1 MSHDLAKE
9 DPEDADEQEE
19 KAPKKVVPRP
29 AKRPRT
35 KATGS
40 GAGASGEASTK
51 KAKTTKPPP
60 LDSRKAEHGRL
71 KLLANAGKGSRPLIP
86 GATQTQYPKASPA
99 PPNHANTPNTRTPFR
114 HHRRTK
120 LRSPYSSCPNS
131 TGDNPSGEMGSGAKS
146 PQLHDG
152 QRLGKADVE
161 SSKIQLH
168 KKEMNDFFDH
178 LLVKR
183 KEQQAL
189 SYELHKNIFLQRP
202 VTIGLADD
210 VQADKDKIAE
220 LEKQLAEAQNV
231 NNLRNYM
238 TTAEKGWDLLNADIM
253 EPLGFN
259 EECRNQFPRDDR
271 RIRLQGADM
280 ASPINFNQFLEKEKL
295 KSNGS
300 NFTDWFRH
308 VRIFLN
314 GGNLQY
320 VLDAPL
326 GDPPAETETDEVK
339 NVYATRKTRYSQVQ
353 CAILCS
359 LESDLQKRFEHHD
372 PHELMKELKTIF
384 ETHAAVECYEAS
396 KHFFSCMM
404 EEGSSISEHMLVMT
418 GHAKKLSDL
427 GIVIPNRLGINRVLQ
442 SLPPSYKN
450 FVMNYNMQN
459 MNKEFPELFG
469 MLKAAEIEIK
479 KEHQVLMVNKTTSF
493 KKQGKSKGKFKKGGK
508 KAATPPMKPKN
519 GPKPDAECYYCKE
532 KGHWKRNCSKYL
544 ADLKSGLVKKKKEG
558 ISDIHVIDVYLT
570 SSRSSTW
577 VFDTGS
583 VAHICNSK
591 QELKNKRQ
599 LLKDEVTMRVGNG
612 SKVNVI
618 AVGTLPLHLPSGLVL
633 SLNNCYYVPA
643 LSMNIISGSCL
654 MQDGYSFKS
663 ENNGCSIFMN
673 NIFYGRAPQ
682 KNGLFLLDLDSSNTH
697 IHNIDAK
704 RIKLNDNSTYMW
716 HCRLGHI
723 GVKRM
728 KKLHTD
734 GLLESLDFESL
745 DRCEACLMGKMT
757 KTPFSGI
764 MERATDLLEII
775 HTDVCGPMSVASRGG
790 YRYVLTFTDD
800 LSRYGYIYLM
810 KHKSETFEKFKE
822 FQSEVE
828 NQRNKKI
835 KFLRSDRG
843 GEYLSYEFGMHL
855 KKCGILSQ
863 LTPPGT
869 PQRNGVSEH
878 RNRTL
883 LDMVR
888 SMMSLT
894 DLPLSFWS
902 YALETAAFTL
912 NRAPSKSVET
922 TPYELWF
929 NKKPKLSFLKVW
941 GCEAYVKKLQPDK
954 LEPKAEKCVFIGY
967 PKETIGY
974 TFYHR
979 SEGKIFVAKN
989 GTFLEK
995 EFLTK
1000 EVTGRKVELDEIEE
1014 SLLVDQSSA
1023 VPENVPVPPTPATEE
1038 ANDNDHETSNETATE
1053 PRRSTRDRATP
1064 DWYDPCLNVMIVDN
1078 NDEDP
1083 ATYEEAMM
1091 SPDSNKWQEAMK
1103 SEMGSMYDNKV
1114 WTLVD
1119 LPDSRKAVENKWIFK
1134 RKTDADG
1141 NITVYKARLVA
1152 KGFRQ
1157 IQGVDY
1163 DETFS
1168 PVAKLKSVRIL
1179 LAIAAFF
1186 DYEIWQMDVKTA
1198 FLNGDIEE
1206 ELYMVQPKGFVDPKN
1221 ANKVCKLQRSIYGLK
1236 QASRSWNRRFDKVI
1250 KDFGFIQCHGEACIY
1265 KKVSGSSVAFLI
1277 LYVDDI
1283 LLIGNDIELLSSV
1296 KGYLN
1301 NSFSMK
1307 DLGEASYIL
1316 GIKIYRDRSRRL
1328 IGLSQSTY
1336 LDKIL
1341 KKFRMDESKKG
1352 FLPMLPGKVLSKTQ
1366 GPATAEERE
1375 RMSQIP
1381 YASAVGSIMYAM
1393 LCTRPDIAHAV
1404 SLTSRYQ
1411 SDPGMEHWTAV
1422 KNILKYLKRTKDM
1435 FLCYG
1440 GDQELVVTSYTDA
1453 SWNTDPDDSKSQSG
1467 YVFILNGAAVSWA
1480 SSKQCTVAKSST
1492 ESEYI
1497 AASEASS
1504 EAVWMKRFIVEL
1516 GVVPSALDPLVIY
1529 CDNMGAIANAQ
1540 EPRSHKR
1547 LKHIKLRYH
1556 SIREYIEDGE
1566 VKICKV
1572 HTDLNVADPLTKALP
1587 RAKHDQHQNAMG
1599 VREDLTKGYS
1609 RLCGAENTRE
1619 KRALRRAGIRRG
1631 NSLPER
1637 EIDAIAIVIERD
1649 IISTII
1655 IIISIIYTAITTA
1668 APRHRCISMN
1678 EVRKKLFTISLSG
1691 KAAHWYKLLK
1701 NGDSIDWEDIVPLF
1715 YSKFYPPSEIHK
1727 DRNRI
1732 YNFWPH
1738 DGESIAQ
1745 AWGRLKSLML
1755 KCPIHELPGNVI
1767 IDNFYA
1773 RLSFQDKTLLD
1784 TSCSG
1789 SFTRNKEEFKRD
1801 LLDRIQENTEGWE
1814 NDKDRES
1821 GIIYDYKCIEAFMDT
1836 DKFRNMSATYGL
1848 DSQVV
1853 ANLYKAFASHYELPK
1868 KNFDKYH
1875 EPYKD
1880 KIDSSVN
1887 KCVVIETVDNVI
1899 PEAYIEKTPFPAK
1912 MKEYSVISSAV
1923 NKSEKKPKEPEEQ
1936 IKIEPAVAIVKDLV
1950 TENVEDGHIIFCEDA
1965 SNIVSHPNKSKQ
1977 VSVPMLSVRIGDHCY
1992 YGLCDIG
1999 ASVSAIPYELY
2010 TEIMHEIG
2018 SCELEDI
2025 DVVIHLANRETIS
2038 PIGIVRDVEVLCG
2051 KIKYPADF
2059 LVLGSAASD
2068 HCPIIFGRP
2077 FLNTCGAIID
2087 CKKEKILTRFAGEPY
2102 EFNFSKFTK
2111 TPYKADLP
2119 SNDFKMEQCAS
2130 IVLVP
2135 NNPLQQH
2142 LENSESEAFRKE
2154 RDELEEI
2161 FLRQPILKHD
2171 LPVEDLGTTPPP
2183 KEDPVFDLK
2192 PLPDNLKYAHIDDKK
2207 IYPVIISSKL
2217 SEIEE
2222 ERLLEILKKHRGAIG
2237 YTLDD
2242 LKGISPSICQH
2253 AINMEEDAKPVVEHQ
2268 RRLIPKMKEVVR
2280 NEVLKLL
2287 EAGIIYPIAD
2297 SRWVSPVHCVPKKGG
2312 MTVVPNDNDELIP
2325 QRIVVGYRMCIDF
2338 RKVNKVTKK
2347 DHYPL
2352 PFIDQMLERLSKNTH
2367 FCFLDGYSGFS
2378 QIAVKAKDQ
2387 EKTMFT
2393 CPYGTYAYRR
2403 MPFGLC
2409 NAPATFQRCMSAI
2422 FHGFCESIVEVFMDD
2437 FSVYGNSFDNC
2448 LRNLDKVLQRCEET
2462 NLVLNWEKCHFM
2474 VNEGIVLGHKISERG
2489 IEVDRAKVE
2498 AIEKMPYPR
2507 DVKGIRSVLGH
2518 AGFYRRF
2525 IKDFSKISK
2534 PLTNLLQKDV
2544 PFVFDDDCKEAFET
2558 LKKALTTAPVVEPP
2572 DWNLPFEIMCDAS
2585 DFAVGAVLG
2594 QRVDKKLNVIHYAS
2608 KTLDAAQR
2616 NYATTEKELLAV
2628 VFACDKFRPYI
2639 VDSKVTIHTDH
2650 AAIRYLMTKKDAKPR
2665 LIRWVLLQEFDLHII
2680 DRKGADN
2687 PVADNL
2693 SRLENIAYDPVPV
2706 NDSFPNEQL
2715 AVIKVSSRESPCTMA
2730 SNNKDKEPLKENIQ
2744 DPELKKEDAREDEEE
2759 VEEAPQE
2766 HQQATVAREMK
2777 SEAEGWGNNSKS
2789 WNSPPDMIMS
2799 RVEHNSEMIRN
2810 LTYEI
2815 EDLKELVK
2823 KLVEKNPSPSSPKE

>member
-1 MSHDLAKE
+1 MDKENANPIVEVGSKRDASIFGAVPSTDDAAAAAADHGAPSINFNQFLEKEKLKGNGSNFTDWSRHVRIFLTGVSMQSVLEAPLGPPPPPAVSEDIKNVYETRVTRYSEIQCAILCSLEAELQKRFEHHDPCEMMRELKLIFETHAAVESYEASKQFFNCMMEEGSSVSEHMFAMSGHAKKLSDLGIVIPNKLGIHRVLQSLPPSYKNFVMNYNMQNMNKELPELFSMLKSAEVEIKKENQVLMVNKTTSFKKQGKPNKGNFKKGGKKVAAPPEKPKAGPKPETVCYYCQGKGHWKRNCTKYLADLKSGHAKKKGIFDIHVIDVYLTGSRSSELRNKRSLARDEVTMRVGNGSKVDVIAVGTLPLHLPSGLVLNLNNCYLVPALSMNIISGSCLMQDGYSFKSENNGCSIYMSNVFYGHAPEMNGLFLLNLDSSDTHVHNIDAKRIKLNDNSTYMWHCRLGHIGVKRMKKLHSDGLLESLDFESLDRCEACLMGKMTKTPFSGTMERATDLLEIIHTDVCGPMSVASRGGYRYVLTFTDDLSRYGYIYFMKHKSETFEKFKEFQSEVENQQTAAFTLNRAPSKSVETTPYELWFGKKPKLSFLKVWGCDAYVKKLQPDKLEPKAEKCVFIGYPKETIGYTFYHRSEGKIFVAKNGSFLEKEFLTKEVTGRKVELDEVDEPSLIDQSSAVPEEVPVQPTPIGEEANDDDHETSNEEATEPRRSTRERTTPDWYDPCLNVMIVDDNDE
-9 DPEDADEQEE
+9 DPATYEEAMMSPDSNKWQEAMKSE
-19 KAPKKVVPRP
+19 MGSMYDNKVWTLVDLP
-29 AKRPRT
+29 
-35 KATGS
+35 
-40 GAGASGEASTK
+40 
-51 KAKTTKPPP
+51 
-60 LDSRKAEHGRL
+60 DSRKAVENKWIFKRKTDADGNITVYKARL
-71 KLLANAGKGSRPLIP
+71 VAKGFRQIQGVDYDETFSPVAKLKSVRILLAIAAFFDYEIWQMDVKTAFLNGDIEEELYMVQPKGFVDPKNADKVCKLQRSIYGLKQASRSWNLRFDRVIKDFGFIRTHGEACIYKKVSGSSVAFLILYVDDILLIGNDIELLGSIKGYLNKSFSMKDLGEAAYILGIKIYRDRSRRLIGLSQSTYLDKILKKFRMDESKKGFLPMLPGKVLSKTQGPATADERERMSKIPYASAVGSIMYAMLCTRPDIAHAVSLTSRYQSDP
-86 GATQTQYPKASPA
+86 GMEHWTAVKNILKYLKRTKDIFLCYGGDQELVVTSYTDASWNTDPDDSKSQSGYVFILNGAAVSWSSSKQCTVAKSSTESEYIAASEASSEAVWMKRFIVELGVVPSALDPLVIYCDNTGAIANAKEPRSHKKLKHIKLRFHSIREYIEDGEVEICKVHTDLNVADPLTKALPRAKHDQHQNAMGVSCYMEDDHEDGAIDLGASPTMMEIM
-99 PPNHANTPNTRTPFR
+99 PVDD
-114 HHRRTK
+114 
-120 LRSPYSSCPNS
+120 
-131 TGDNPSGEMGSGAKS
+131 GD
-146 PQLHDG
+146 H
-152 QRLGKADVE
+152 
-161 SSKIQLH
+161 
-168 KKEMNDFFDH
+168 
-178 LLVKR
+178 
-183 KEQQAL
+183 
-189 SYELHKNIFLQRP
+189 
-202 VTIGLADD
+202 
-210 VQADKDKIAE
+210 
-220 LEKQLAEAQNV
+220 
-231 NNLRNYM
+231 
-238 TTAEKGWDLLNADIM
+238 
-253 EPLGFN
+253 
-259 EECRNQFPRDDR
+259 
-271 RIRLQGADM
+271 
-280 ASPINFNQFLEKEKL
+280 FLEKEKL

-519 GPKPDAECYYCKE
+519 GPKPDADCYYCKE
-532 KGHWKRNCSKYL
+532 KGHWKRNCSN
-544 ADLKSGLVKKKKEG
+544 
-558 ISDIHVIDVYLT
+558 
-570 SSRSSTW
+570 TW

-673 NIFYGRAPQ
+673 NIFYGRAPE
-682 KNGLFLLDLDSSNTH
+682 KNGLFLLDLDSSDTH

-757 KTPFSGI
+757 KTPFSGM

-869 PQRNGVSEH
+869 PQRNGVSER

-1023 VPENVPVPPTPATEE
+1023 VPENVPVPPTPTTEE
-1038 ANDNDHETSNETATE
+1038 ANDNDHETSYETATE

-1221 ANKVCKLQRSIYGLK
+1221 ADKVCKLQRSIYGLK

-1316 GIKIYRDRSRRL
+1316 GIKIYRDRSKRL

-1516 GVVPSALDPLVIY
+1516 GVVPSALDPFVIY

-1599 VREDLTKGYS
+1599 VR
-1609 RLCGAENTRE
+1609 N
-1619 KRALRRAGIRRG
+1619 
-1631 NSLPER
+1631 
-1637 EIDAIAIVIERD
+1637 
-1649 IISTII
+1649 
-1655 IIISIIYTAITTA
+1655 
-1668 APRHRCISMN
+1668 H
-1678 EVRKKLFTISLSG
+1678 
-1691 KAAHWYKLLK
+1691 
-1701 NGDSIDWEDIVPLF
+1701 
-1715 YSKFYPPSEIHK
+1715 
-1727 DRNRI
+1727 
-1732 YNFWPH
+1732 
-1738 DGESIAQ
+1738 Q
-1745 AWGRLKSLML
+1745 GR
-1755 KCPIHELPGNVI
+1755 
-1767 IDNFYA
+1767 
-1773 RLSFQDKTLLD
+1773 
-1784 TSCSG
+1784 
-1789 SFTRNKEEFKRD
+1789 
-1801 LLDRIQENTEGWE
+1801 W
-1814 NDKDRES
+1814 
-1821 GIIYDYKCIEAFMDT
+1821 
-1836 DKFRNMSATYGL
+1836 
-1848 DSQVV
+1848 
-1853 ANLYKAFASHYELPK
+1853 
-1868 KNFDKYH
+1868 
-1875 EPYKD
+1875 
-1880 KIDSSVN
+1880 
-1887 KCVVIETVDNVI
+1887 
-1899 PEAYIEKTPFPAK
+1899 
-1912 MKEYSVISSAV
+1912 
-1923 NKSEKKPKEPEEQ
+1923 
-1936 IKIEPAVAIVKDLV
+1936 
-1950 TENVEDGHIIFCEDA
+1950 
-1965 SNIVSHPNKSKQ
+1965 
-1977 VSVPMLSVRIGDHCY
+1977 
-1992 YGLCDIG
+1992 
-1999 ASVSAIPYELY
+1999 
-2010 TEIMHEIG
+2010 
-2018 SCELEDI
+2018 
-2025 DVVIHLANRETIS
+2025 S
-2038 PIGIVRDVEVLCG
+2038 PQG
-2051 KIKYPADF
+2051 
-2059 LVLGSAASD
+2059 
-2068 HCPIIFGRP
+2068 
-2077 FLNTCGAIID
+2077 
-2087 CKKEKILTRFAGEPY
+2087 
-2102 EFNFSKFTK
+2102 
-2111 TPYKADLP
+2111 
-2119 SNDFKMEQCAS
+2119 
-2130 IVLVP
+2130 
-2135 NNPLQQH
+2135 
-2142 LENSESEAFRKE
+2142 
-2154 RDELEEI
+2154 
-2161 FLRQPILKHD
+2161 
-2171 LPVEDLGTTPPP
+2171 TPPP
-2183 KEDPVFDLK
+2183 WPASPSGGGVPSGL
-2192 PLPDNLKYAHIDDKK
+2192 H
-2207 IYPVIISSKL
+2207 
-2217 SEIEE
+2217 
-2222 ERLLEILKKHRGAIG
+2222 HRG
-2237 YTLDD
+2237 
-2242 LKGISPSICQH
+2242 
-2253 AINMEEDAKPVVEHQ
+2253 
-2268 RRLIPKMKEVVR
+2268 
-2280 NEVLKLL
+2280 
-2287 EAGIIYPIAD
+2287 
-2297 SRWVSPVHCVPKKGG
+2297 
-2312 MTVVPNDNDELIP
+2312 
-2325 QRIVVGYRMCIDF
+2325 
-2338 RKVNKVTKK
+2338 
-2347 DHYPL
+2347 
-2352 PFIDQMLERLSKNTH
+2352 
-2367 FCFLDGYSGFS
+2367 
-2378 QIAVKAKDQ
+2378 
-2387 EKTMFT
+2387 
-2393 CPYGTYAYRR
+2393 
-2403 MPFGLC
+2403 
-2409 NAPATFQRCMSAI
+2409 PATPHM
-2422 FHGFCESIVEVFMDD
+2422 G
-2437 FSVYGNSFDNC
+2437 
-2448 LRNLDKVLQRCEET
+2448 
-2462 NLVLNWEKCHFM
+2462 
-2474 VNEGIVLGHKISERG
+2474 
-2489 IEVDRAKVE
+2489 
-2498 AIEKMPYPR
+2498 
-2507 DVKGIRSVLGH
+2507 
-2518 AGFYRRF
+2518 
-2525 IKDFSKISK
+2525 
-2534 PLTNLLQKDV
+2534 
-2544 PFVFDDDCKEAFET
+2544 
-2558 LKKALTTAPVVEPP
+2558 
-2572 DWNLPFEIMCDAS
+2572 
-2585 DFAVGAVLG
+2585 
-2594 QRVDKKLNVIHYAS
+2594 
-2608 KTLDAAQR
+2608 
-2616 NYATTEKELLAV
+2616 
-2628 VFACDKFRPYI
+2628 
-2639 VDSKVTIHTDH
+2639 
-2650 AAIRYLMTKKDAKPR
+2650 
-2665 LIRWVLLQEFDLHII
+2665 
-2680 DRKGADN
+2680 
-2687 PVADNL
+2687 
-2693 SRLENIAYDPVPV
+2693 
-2706 NDSFPNEQL
+2706 
-2715 AVIKVSSRESPCTMA
+2715 
-2730 SNNKDKEPLKENIQ
+2730 
-2744 DPELKKEDAREDEEE
+2744 
-2759 VEEAPQE
+2759 
-2766 HQQATVAREMK
+2766 
-2777 SEAEGWGNNSKS
+2777 
-2789 WNSPPDMIMS
+2789 
-2799 RVEHNSEMIRN
+2799 
-2810 LTYEI
+2810 
-2815 EDLKELVK
+2815 
-2823 KLVEKNPSPSSPKE
+2823 

>member
-1 MSHDLAKE
+1 
-9 DPEDADEQEE
+9 
-19 KAPKKVVPRP
+19 
-29 AKRPRT
+29 
-35 KATGS
+35 
-40 GAGASGEASTK
+40 
-51 KAKTTKPPP
+51 
-60 LDSRKAEHGRL
+60 
-71 KLLANAGKGSRPLIP
+71 
-86 GATQTQYPKASPA
+86 
-99 PPNHANTPNTRTPFR
+99 
-114 HHRRTK
+114 
-120 LRSPYSSCPNS
+120 
-131 TGDNPSGEMGSGAKS
+131 
-146 PQLHDG
+146 
-152 QRLGKADVE
+152 
-161 SSKIQLH
+161 
-168 KKEMNDFFDH
+168 
-178 LLVKR
+178 
-183 KEQQAL
+183 
-189 SYELHKNIFLQRP
+189 
-202 VTIGLADD
+202 
-210 VQADKDKIAE
+210 
-220 LEKQLAEAQNV
+220 
-231 NNLRNYM
+231 
-238 TTAEKGWDLLNADIM
+238 
-253 EPLGFN
+253 
-259 EECRNQFPRDDR
+259 
-271 RIRLQGADM
+271 
-280 ASPINFNQFLEKEKL
+280 
-295 KSNGS
+295 
-300 NFTDWFRH
+300 
-308 VRIFLN
+308 
-314 GGNLQY
+314 
-320 VLDAPL
+320 
-326 GDPPAETETDEVK
+326 
-339 NVYATRKTRYSQVQ
+339 
-353 CAILCS
+353 
-359 LESDLQKRFEHHD
+359 
-372 PHELMKELKTIF
+372 
-384 ETHAAVECYEAS
+384 
-396 KHFFSCMM
+396 
-404 EEGSSISEHMLVMT
+404 MLVMT

-519 GPKPDAECYYCKE
+519 GPKPDADCYYCKE

-544 ADLKSGLVKKKKEG
+544 ADLKSGLVKKKK
-558 ISDIHVIDVYLT
+558 
-570 SSRSSTW
+570 
-577 VFDTGS
+577 
-583 VAHICNSK
+583 
-591 QELKNKRQ
+591 
-599 LLKDEVTMRVGNG
+599 EVTMRVGNG

-654 MQDGYSFKS
+654 MQD
-663 ENNGCSIFMN
+663 
-673 NIFYGRAPQ
+673 
-682 KNGLFLLDLDSSNTH
+682 DLDSSDTH

-757 KTPFSGI
+757 KTPFSGM

-869 PQRNGVSEH
+869 PQRNGVSER

-967 PKETIGY
+967 PKETIG
-974 TFYHR
+974 
-979 SEGKIFVAKN
+979 
-989 GTFLEK
+989 
-995 EFLTK
+995 
-1000 EVTGRKVELDEIEE
+1000 KVELDEIEE

-1023 VPENVPVPPTPATEE
+1023 VPENVPVPPTPTTEE

-1221 ANKVCKLQRSIYGLK
+1221 ADKVCKLQRSIYGLK

-1453 SWNTDPDDSKSQSG
+1453 
-1467 YVFILNGAAVSWA
+1467 ISWA

-1516 GVVPSALDPLVIY
+1516 GVVPSALDPFVIY

-1566 VKICKV
+1566 ENFVFYATMTVCHMLLGRPWQFDKKAIHDGFSNAYTFKVKDKKFELRPMTPSQIIADNAKALARAQHHIHHSELRGEGATHQKESERHHPHMSERKSVLLATKSEWREVKDNPSTTIHYVLICKGLAEE
-1572 HTDLNVADPLTKALP
+1572 TN
-1587 RAKHDQHQNAMG
+1587 
-1599 VREDLTKGYS
+1599 DLTNIPS
-1609 RLCGAENTRE
+1609 
-1619 KRALRRAGIRRG
+1619 
-1631 NSLPER
+1631 SL
-1637 EIDAIAIVIERD
+1637 
-1649 IISTII
+1649 
-1655 IIISIIYTAITTA
+1655 
-1668 APRHRCISMN
+1668 
-1678 EVRKKLFTISLSG
+1678 LS
-1691 KAAHWYKLLK
+1691 LLK
-1701 NGDSIDWEDIVPLF
+1701 EFQDVFPD
-1715 YSKFYPPSEIHK
+1715 
-1727 DRNRI
+1727 
-1732 YNFWPH
+1732 
-1738 DGESIAQ
+1738 
-1745 AWGRLKSLML
+1745 
-1755 KCPIHELPGNVI
+1755 ELPHGLPPLRGI
-1767 IDNFYA
+1767 EHRIDLIPGAPLPNRAAY
-1773 RLSFQDKTLLD
+1773 RTNPED
-1784 TSCSG
+1784 T
-1789 SFTRNKEEFKRD
+1789 KEIQRQIQD
-1801 LLDRIQENTEGWE
+1801 LLAKG
-1814 NDKDRES
+1814 
-1821 GIIYDYKCIEAFMDT
+1821 
-1836 DKFRNMSATYGL
+1836 
-1848 DSQVV
+1848 
-1853 ANLYKAFASHYELPK
+1853 
-1868 KNFDKYH
+1868 KN
-1875 EPYKD
+1875 
-1880 KIDSSVN
+1880 
-1887 KCVVIETVDNVI
+1887 
-1899 PEAYIEKTPFPAK
+1899 
-1912 MKEYSVISSAV
+1912 
-1923 NKSEKKPKEPEEQ
+1923 
-1936 IKIEPAVAIVKDLV
+1936 
-1950 TENVEDGHIIFCEDA
+1950 
-1965 SNIVSHPNKSKQ
+1965 
-1977 VSVPMLSVRIGDHCY
+1977 
-1992 YGLCDIG
+1992 
-1999 ASVSAIPYELY
+1999 
-2010 TEIMHEIG
+2010 
-2018 SCELEDI
+2018 LEDH
-2025 DVVIHLANRETIS
+2025 VQH
-2038 PIGIVRDVEVLCG
+2038 VREVLC
-2051 KIKYPADF
+2051 I
-2059 LVLGSAASD
+2059 LR
-2068 HCPIIFGRP
+2068 H
-2077 FLNTCGAIID
+2077 
-2087 CKKEKILTRFAGEPY
+2087 EKLFA
-2102 EFNFSKFTK
+2102 N
-2111 TPYKADLP
+2111 LP
-2119 SNDFKMEQCAS
+2119 
-2130 IVLVP
+2130 
-2135 NNPLQQH
+2135 
-2142 LENSESEAFRKE
+2142 
-2154 RDELEEI
+2154 
-2161 FLRQPILKHD
+2161 
-2171 LPVEDLGTTPPP
+2171 
-2183 KEDPVFDLK
+2183 
-2192 PLPDNLKYAHIDDKK
+2192 
-2207 IYPVIISSKL
+2207 
-2217 SEIEE
+2217 
-2222 ERLLEILKKHRGAIG
+2222 
-2237 YTLDD
+2237 
-2242 LKGISPSICQH
+2242 
-2253 AINMEEDAKPVVEHQ
+2253 
-2268 RRLIPKMKEVVR
+2268 
-2280 NEVLKLL
+2280 
-2287 EAGIIYPIAD
+2287 
-2297 SRWVSPVHCVPKKGG
+2297 
-2312 MTVVPNDNDELIP
+2312 
-2325 QRIVVGYRMCIDF
+2325 
-2338 RKVNKVTKK
+2338 
-2347 DHYPL
+2347 
-2352 PFIDQMLERLSKNTH
+2352 
-2367 FCFLDGYSGFS
+2367 
-2378 QIAVKAKDQ
+2378 
-2387 EKTMFT
+2387 
-2393 CPYGTYAYRR
+2393 
-2403 MPFGLC
+2403 
-2409 NAPATFQRCMSAI
+2409 
-2422 FHGFCESIVEVFMDD
+2422 
-2437 FSVYGNSFDNC
+2437 
-2448 LRNLDKVLQRCEET
+2448 
-2462 NLVLNWEKCHFM
+2462 KCHFAQNKL
-2474 VNEGIVLGHKISERG
+2474 VFLGFVVSANG
-2489 IEVDRAKVE
+2489 IEVDSSKVE
-2498 AIEKMPYPR
+2498 AIHNWPTPTN
-2507 DVKGIRSVLGH
+2507 VGQVRSFHGL

-2525 IKDFSKISK
+2525 VKDFSTIAC
-2534 PLTNLLQKDV
+2534 PLNELTKKNV
-2544 PFVFDDDCKEAFET
+2544 PFVWGKAQQKAFDE
-2558 LKKALTTAPVVEPP
+2558 LKKRLTEAPLLALP
-2572 DWNLPFEIMCDAS
+2572 DFTKTFEIECDAS
-2585 DFAVGAVLG
+2585 GLGIGGVLMQNGKPVAYYSEKLDGA
-2594 QRVDKKLNVIHYAS
+2594 RLNYPIY
-2608 KTLDAAQR
+2608 D
-2616 NYATTEKELLAV
+2616 KELYAL
-2628 VFACDKFRPYI
+2628 CS
-2639 VDSKVTIHTDH
+2639 VDRGFDDF
-2650 AAIRYLMTKKDAKPR
+2650 YLHDGYLFKANKICIPESSLRK
-2665 LIRWVLLQEFDLHII
+2665 LLLQESHGGGLMGHFGREKTYAMLSTHYYWPRMYRDVERLCRRCTTCLQAKEVVRLHGVPASIVSDRDVKFMSYLWKSLMAKFGVKLLFSSSSHPQTDGQTEVVNRSLSTLLRTLVKTNLKSWEDCLPHAEFAYNRAKHSTTSRSPFMIVYGFEPPTALDILPLPLHERTNMDFDERTTAMKKLHEETRATIQEHVL
-2680 DRKGADN
+2680 RQAN
-2687 PVADNL
+2687 
-2693 SRLENIAYDPVPV
+2693 RLNA
-2706 NDSFPNEQL
+2706 
-2715 AVIKVSSRESPCTMA
+2715 K
-2730 SNNKDKEPLKENIQ
+2730 
-2744 DPELKKEDAREDEEE
+2744 KKERVFEEGDLVWIHLRKERFPQERNSKLKPRGDGPFKVLKRINNNAYVIDIPTSKYLVSNTFNISDLSPYHGDEEE
-2759 VEEAPQE
+2759 QESRTTLSQGGEMMRGGLRTPPHQDRQVPQVD
-2766 HQQATVAREMK
+2766 Q
-2777 SEAEGWGNNSKS
+2777 
-2789 WNSPPDMIMS
+2789 
-2799 RVEHNSEMIRN
+2799 
-2810 LTYEI
+2810 
-2815 EDLKELVK
+2815 
-2823 KLVEKNPSPSSPKE
+2823 

>member
-1 MSHDLAKE
+1 MSAEGAAKMVSMDDSIVEILHGSSNGKHEKNDFRAFDSGELVEVRATIEWLRLSYLPISRFPILIASNELWRIIEEGFKPYNPDKLTRREAVDSQLNNTALHMIQTSVGTKELSRVRNYTTAKEAWDGLAASCIGSDSMRRNKYNSLRNQAEGFMRLPDEDHEAMYGRLLTVADAFRNVGATHINDSWIKDKYIDCMMPFEPIDVKTLVGRECYSSLTSQQAVHEMQALKVLEQNSHDSRNRAIGMSKGNNLALTVNPVEEVYPQEQYRASWSMSYPEDLECHYHDHMAFHAKSFWVDPSKAKE
-9 DPEDADEQEE
+9 DNIKRNNKSGFTSFGPKTRSCYNCDDKRHFIAECPYENRENHNGRLIPKDKSKDSKGKYSKAPNKKFYNNNTKKGKRPSKVVLVTREEYSSDEVESSSDDEEEEEESSKEVAAIVTTNIPSSSLFESPNENPHIKNAHCFMARSTLDTSIVLSTQEEYTSGDDEVDDEEDATSNGLVALASLSTNSSSPSESPNEVIHVEE
-19 KAPKKVVPRP
+19 ESCLMAKSSEDYAAGGSKWVLDSGCTSHMTGGKNLVKELRPNINNITVSFGDNSTSEVLGFGKVVVAHNITLVDVMLVKTLGYNLLSVSALGKMGFAVFIDNDIVVLLWSKTLKVAFVGYREHNLYVVDF
-29 AKRPRT
+29 
-35 KATGS
+35 S
-40 GAGASGEASTK
+40 G
-51 KAKTTKPPP
+51 TT
-60 LDSRKAEHGRL
+60 
-71 KLLANAGKGSRPLIP
+71 
-86 GATQTQYPKASPA
+86 T
-99 PPNHANTPNTRTPFR
+99 
-114 HHRRTK
+114 
-120 LRSPYSSCPNS
+120 SSAMC
-131 TGDNPSGEMGSGAKS
+131 
-146 PQLHDG
+146 LF
-152 QRLGKADVE
+152 GKADVGW
-161 SSKIQLH
+161 LWH
-168 KKEMNDFFDH
+168 
-178 LLVKR
+178 R
-183 KEQQAL
+183 
-189 SYELHKNIFLQRP
+189 R
-202 VTIGLADD
+202 LAH
-210 VQADKDKIAE
+210 
-220 LEKQLAEAQNV
+220 V
-231 NNLRNYM
+231 NMR
-238 TTAEKGWDLLNADIM
+238 T
-253 EPLGFN
+253 
-259 EECRNQFPRDDR
+259 
-271 RIRLQGADM
+271 
-280 ASPINFNQFLEKEKL
+280 
-295 KSNGS
+295 
-300 NFTDWFRH
+300 
-308 VRIFLN
+308 
-314 GGNLQY
+314 
-320 VLDAPL
+320 
-326 GDPPAETETDEVK
+326 
-339 NVYATRKTRYSQVQ
+339 
-353 CAILCS
+353 
-359 LESDLQKRFEHHD
+359 
-372 PHELMKELKTIF
+372 
-384 ETHAAVECYEAS
+384 
-396 KHFFSCMM
+396 
-404 EEGSSISEHMLVMT
+404 
-418 GHAKKLSDL
+418 
-427 GIVIPNRLGINRVLQ
+427 LQ
-442 SLPPSYKN
+442 SLHKGNHIVGLMENVSFAKDRVCRACVEGKMHDSPHPSKTIISSKRILELLH
-450 FVMNYNMQN
+450 VD
-459 MNKEFPELFG
+459 LFG
-469 MLKAAEIEIK
+469 PVTHASLGAKKHCLVIVDDYSRYTWVYFLKTKDETQQIFIDFATEVQRQHNLLIMAIRSDNGSEFKNYTLNDFLSDEGIRHQYSAAYTPQQNGVAERK
-479 KEHQVLMVNKTTSF
+479 NRTLMDMARSMMAEYKSRYNFWAEAISTACHSSNRLYLRKGLNKTPYEILTGNKPNISYF
-493 KKQGKSKGKFKKGGK
+493 KVFGCKCFYKIKGVRLSKFAP
-508 KAATPPMKPKN
+508 KA
-519 GPKPDAECYYCKE
+519 
-532 KGHWKRNCSKYL
+532 L
-544 ADLKSGLVKKKKEG
+544 EG
-558 ISDIHVIDVYLT
+558 IFVGYGAESHTY
-570 SSRSSTW
+570 R
-577 VFDTGS
+577 VFDVS
-583 VAHICNSK
+583 
-591 QELKNKRQ
+591 
-599 LLKDEVTMRVGNG
+599 
-612 SKVNVI
+612 
-618 AVGTLPLHLPSGLVL
+618 
-633 SLNNCYYVPA
+633 
-643 LSMNIISGSCL
+643 
-654 MQDGYSFKS
+654 
-663 ENNGCSIFMN
+663 
-673 NIFYGRAPQ
+673 
-682 KNGLFLLDLDSSNTH
+682 
-697 IHNIDAK
+697 
-704 RIKLNDNSTYMW
+704 
-716 HCRLGHI
+716 
-723 GVKRM
+723 
-728 KKLHTD
+728 
-734 GLLESLDFESL
+734 
-745 DRCEACLMGKMT
+745 
-757 KTPFSGI
+757 SGI
-764 MERATDLLEII
+764 II
-775 HTDVCGPMSVASRGG
+775 ESCSVKFEENDGSQVGQVDVCAGDEIPQDAIVRMGVGFFRPIEGHGVASREG
-790 YRYVLTFTDD
+790 LCSTT
-800 LSRYGYIYLM
+800 
-810 KHKSETFEKFKE
+810 
-822 FQSEVE
+822 VE
-828 NQRNKKI
+828 PSSSQHQQTPSLEANDAPTQEQEENPPSHEQDQGQDQPRI
-835 KFLRSDRG
+835 HDGSD
-843 GEYLSYEFGMHL
+843 EYPFDICASPNIVQDQAHEDEH
-855 KKCGILSQ
+855 SQ
-863 LTPPGT
+863 
-869 PQRNGVSEH
+869 
-878 RNRTL
+878 
-883 LDMVR
+883 
-888 SMMSLT
+888 
-894 DLPLSFWS
+894 
-902 YALETAAFTL
+902 
-912 NRAPSKSVET
+912 
-922 TPYELWF
+922 
-929 NKKPKLSFLKVW
+929 
-941 GCEAYVKKLQPDK
+941 
-954 LEPKAEKCVFIGY
+954 
-967 PKETIGY
+967 
-974 TFYHR
+974 
-979 SEGKIFVAKN
+979 
-989 GTFLEK
+989 
-995 EFLTK
+995 
-1000 EVTGRKVELDEIEE
+1000 EIEE
-1014 SLLVDQSSA
+1014 AQIEGQDGDPNDQVDQ
-1023 VPENVPVPPTPATEE
+1023 VKPPR
-1038 ANDNDHETSNETATE
+1038 
-1053 PRRSTRDRATP
+1053 PRRTKEEIEARRLARRDRNLEILGHTHDKVLSDVRGRVSTRRQLANFSNHHAYISLVEPKKVFEALEDS
-1064 DWYDPCLNVMIVDN
+1064 DWL
-1078 NDEDP
+1078 
-1083 ATYEEAMM
+1083 EAMHEEL
-1091 SPDSNKWQEAMK
+1091 NNFKR
-1103 SEMGSMYDNKV
+1103 NKV
-1114 WTLVD
+1114 WTLVEK
-1119 LPDSRKAVENKWIFK
+1119 PKECRNVIGTKWIFK
-1134 RKTDADG
+1134 NKQDEFG
-1141 NITVYKARLVA
+1141 NVVRNKARLVA
-1152 KGFRQ
+1152 QGFSQ
-1157 IQGVDY
+1157 VEGIDFG
-1163 DETFS
+1163 ETYA
-1168 PVAKLKSVRIL
+1168 PVARLESIRIL
-1179 LAIAAFF
+1179 LAYASHHNFKLQ
-1186 DYEIWQMDVKTA
+1186 QMDVKSA
-1198 FLNGDIEE
+1198 FLNGPLHEE
-1206 ELYMVQPKGFVDPKN
+1206 VYVKQPPGFEDLNFPNHVY
-1221 ANKVCKLQRSIYGLK
+1221 KLDKALYGLK
-1236 QASRSWNRRFDKVI
+1236 QAPRAWYEHLKELLVDRGFDVGLIDPTLFTKRVN
-1250 KDFGFIQCHGEACIY
+1250 GELFVCQ
-1265 KKVSGSSVAFLI
+1265 

-1283 LLIGNDIELLSSV
+1283 IFGSTNKAFNDE
-1296 KGYLN
+1296 
-1301 NSFSMK
+1301 FSKLMTDRFEMSMMGEMK
-1307 DLGEASYIL
+1307 FFLGFE
-1316 GIKIYRDRSRRL
+1316 IKQL
-1328 IGLSQSTY
+1328 
-1336 LDKIL
+1336 
-1341 KKFRMDESKKG
+1341 
-1352 FLPMLPGKVLSKTQ
+1352 
-1366 GPATAEERE
+1366 RE
-1375 RMSQIP
+1375 GTFINQ
-1381 YASAVGSIMYAM
+1381 A
-1393 LCTRPDIAHAV
+1393 
-1404 SLTSRYQ
+1404 
-1411 SDPGMEHWTAV
+1411 
-1422 KNILKYLKRTKDM
+1422 KYLQDM
-1435 FLCYG
+1435 L
-1440 GDQELVVTSYTDA
+1440 
-1453 SWNTDPDDSKSQSG
+1453 
-1467 YVFILNGAAVSWA
+1467 
-1480 SSKQCTVAKSST
+1480 
-1492 ESEYI
+1492 
-1497 AASEASS
+1497 
-1504 EAVWMKRFIVEL
+1504 KRFKMTEMK
-1516 GVVPSALDPLVIY
+1516 GVATPMVTKCHLALDP
-1529 CDNMGAIANAQ
+1529 NG
-1540 EPRSHKR
+1540 K
-1547 LKHIKLRYH
+1547 
-1556 SIREYIEDGE
+1556 E
-1566 VKICKV
+1566 V
-1572 HTDLNVADPLTKALP
+1572 
-1587 RAKHDQHQNAMG
+1587 DQ
-1599 VREDLTKGYS
+1599 KGYS

-1631 NSLPER
+1631 NSLPEG
-1637 EIDAIAIVIERD
+1637 EIDAIAIVIELD
-1649 IISTII
+1649 IISIII
-1655 IIISIIYTAITTA
+1655 IIISTIYTAITTA
-1668 APRHRCISMN
+1668 APRHRCNNLGISMN

-1880 KIDSSVN
+1880 KVDSSVN

-1965 SNIVSHPNKSKQ
+1965 SNIVSHPNKPKQ

-2253 AINMEEDAKPVVEHQ
+2253 AINMEDDAKPVVEHQ

-2387 EKTMFT
+2387 EKTTFT

-2665 LIRWVLLQEFDLHII
+2665 LIRWVLLLQEFDLHII

-2715 AVIKVSSRESPCTMA
+2715 AVIKVSSRESPCTMV
-2730 SNNKDKEPLKENIQ
+2730 SNNKDKGPLKEDIQ
-2744 DPELKKEDAREDEEE
+2744 DPELKEEDASEDEEE
-2759 VEEAPQE
+2759 VEEAPRV
-2766 HQQATVAREMK
+2766 HQRATVASIGVISNPSNTKRSARIATGGAVPRHYLAPRTSSPSNYNPYRNLIYDRQTERTPKVVLPSGWDIDRSNIAGEMK
-2777 SEAEGWGNNSKS
+2777 SEAEGWGNNSRS
-2789 WNSPPDMIMS
+2789 WDSPPDMIMS
-2799 RVEHNSEMIRN
+2799 RVEHNSELIRN

-2823 KLVEKNPSPSSPKE
+2823 KLVERNPSPSSPKE

>member
-1 MSHDLAKE
+1 
-9 DPEDADEQEE
+9 
-19 KAPKKVVPRP
+19 
-29 AKRPRT
+29 
-35 KATGS
+35 
-40 GAGASGEASTK
+40 
-51 KAKTTKPPP
+51 
-60 LDSRKAEHGRL
+60 
-71 KLLANAGKGSRPLIP
+71 
-86 GATQTQYPKASPA
+86 
-99 PPNHANTPNTRTPFR
+99 
-114 HHRRTK
+114 
-120 LRSPYSSCPNS
+120 
-131 TGDNPSGEMGSGAKS
+131 
-146 PQLHDG
+146 
-152 QRLGKADVE
+152 
-161 SSKIQLH
+161 
-168 KKEMNDFFDH
+168 
-178 LLVKR
+178 
-183 KEQQAL
+183 
-189 SYELHKNIFLQRP
+189 
-202 VTIGLADD
+202 
-210 VQADKDKIAE
+210 
-220 LEKQLAEAQNV
+220 
-231 NNLRNYM
+231 
-238 TTAEKGWDLLNADIM
+238 
-253 EPLGFN
+253 
-259 EECRNQFPRDDR
+259 
-271 RIRLQGADM
+271 
-280 ASPINFNQFLEKEKL
+280 
-295 KSNGS
+295 
-300 NFTDWFRH
+300 
-308 VRIFLN
+308 
-314 GGNLQY
+314 
-320 VLDAPL
+320 
-326 GDPPAETETDEVK
+326 
-339 NVYATRKTRYSQVQ
+339 
-353 CAILCS
+353 
-359 LESDLQKRFEHHD
+359 
-372 PHELMKELKTIF
+372 
-384 ETHAAVECYEAS
+384 
-396 KHFFSCMM
+396 
-404 EEGSSISEHMLVMT
+404 MLVMT

-493 KKQGKSKGKFKKGGK
+493 KKQGKSKGKNKKSGK
-508 KAATPPMKPKN
+508 KAATPPVKPKS

-544 ADLKSGLVKKKKEG
+544 ADLKSGLVKKKKE
-558 ISDIHVIDVYLT
+558 
-570 SSRSSTW
+570 
-577 VFDTGS
+577 
-583 VAHICNSK
+583 
-591 QELKNKRQ
+591 
-599 LLKDEVTMRVGNG
+599 
-612 SKVNVI
+612 
-618 AVGTLPLHLPSGLVL
+618 
-633 SLNNCYYVPA
+633 
-643 LSMNIISGSCL
+643 
-654 MQDGYSFKS
+654 
-663 ENNGCSIFMN
+663 
-673 NIFYGRAPQ
+673 
-682 KNGLFLLDLDSSNTH
+682 
-697 IHNIDAK
+697 
-704 RIKLNDNSTYMW
+704 
-716 HCRLGHI
+716 
-723 GVKRM
+723 VKRM

-757 KTPFSGI
+757 KTPFSGM

-869 PQRNGVSEH
+869 PQRNGVSER

-1221 ANKVCKLQRSIYGLK
+1221 ADKVCKLQRSIYGLK

-1516 GVVPSALDPLVIY
+1516 GVVPSALDPFVIY

-1599 VREDLTKGYS
+1599 VRGILTKGYS
-1609 RLCGAENTRE
+1609 RLCGAESTRE

-1631 NSLPER
+1631 NSLPEG
-1637 EIDAIAIVIERD
+1637 EIDAIAIVIELD
-1649 IISTII
+1649 IISII
-1655 IIISIIYTAITTA
+1655 IIIVSTIYTAITTA

-1715 YSKFYPPSEIHK
+1715 YSKFYPP
-1727 DRNRI
+1727 N
-1732 YNFWPH
+1732 
-1738 DGESIAQ
+1738 
-1745 AWGRLKSLML
+1745 
-1755 KCPIHELPGNVI
+1755 
-1767 IDNFYA
+1767 
-1773 RLSFQDKTLLD
+1773 KTLLD

-1789 SFTRNKEEFKRD
+1789 SFTRKNEEFKRD

-1853 ANLYKAFASHYELPK
+1853 ANLYRAFASHYELPK

-2068 HCPIIFGRP
+2068 YCPIIFGRP

-2111 TPYKADLP
+2111 TPYKVDLP

-2161 FLRQPILKHD
+2161 FRRQPILKHD

-2352 PFIDQMLERLSKNTH
+2352 PFIDQMLER
-2367 FCFLDGYSGFS
+2367 
-2378 QIAVKAKDQ
+2378 
-2387 EKTMFT
+2387 
-2393 CPYGTYAYRR
+2393 
-2403 MPFGLC
+2403 
-2409 NAPATFQRCMSAI
+2409 CMSAI

-2474 VNEGIVLGHKISERG
+2474 VNEGIVLGHKISEKG

-2665 LIRWVLLQEFDLHII
+2665 LIRWVLLLQEFDLHII

-2715 AVIKVSSRESPCTMA
+2715 AVIKVSSRESPWICFGSRSIMSSSGTQ
-2730 SNNKDKEPLKENIQ
+2730 KDSFFEDVVNPYMN
-2744 DPELKKEDAREDEEE
+2744 ELKMH
-2759 VEEAPQE
+2759 P
-2766 HQQATVAREMK
+2766 
-2777 SEAEGWGNNSKS
+2777 
-2789 WNSPPDMIMS
+2789 
-2799 RVEHNSEMIRN
+2799 
-2810 LTYEI
+2810 
-2815 EDLKELVK
+2815 KELQLVDGELQIKDVQGPKGEGSLEDRMEKLEQEVFNYK
-2823 KLVEKNPSPSSPKE
+2823 KMAEREVDIFHKIVSELIDGHKKETAKLWDDIFSLHDTTNKLQAQLYDVHNQNCEYENRFKRISHAASFRFPETKMSFVDGGPLPWKSDDDKDSPSSPKE

>member
-1 MSHDLAKE
+1 MVSEHVI
-9 DPEDADEQEE
+9 
-19 KAPKKVVPRP
+19 PK
-29 AKRPRT
+29 
-35 KATGS
+35 
-40 GAGASGEASTK
+40 
-51 KAKTTKPPP
+51 
-60 LDSRKAEHGRL
+60 
-71 KLLANAGKGSRPLIP
+71 
-86 GATQTQYPKASPA
+86 
-99 PPNHANTPNTRTPFR
+99 
-114 HHRRTK
+114 
-120 LRSPYSSCPNS
+120 
-131 TGDNPSGEMGSGAKS
+131 
-146 PQLHDG
+146 
-152 QRLGKADVE
+152 
-161 SSKIQLH
+161 
-168 KKEMNDFFDH
+168 
-178 LLVKR
+178 
-183 KEQQAL
+183 
-189 SYELHKNIFLQRP
+189 
-202 VTIGLADD
+202 
-210 VQADKDKIAE
+210 
-220 LEKQLAEAQNV
+220 
-231 NNLRNYM
+231 
-238 TTAEKGWDLLNADIM
+238 
-253 EPLGFN
+253 
-259 EECRNQFPRDDR
+259 
-271 RIRLQGADM
+271 DM
-280 ASPINFNQFLEKEKL
+280 ASSINFNQFLEKEKL

-339 NVYATRKTRYSQVQ
+339 NVYMTRKTRYSQVQ

-372 PHELMKELKTIF
+372 PHELIKELKTIF

-493 KKQGKSKGKFKKGGK
+493 KKQGKSKGKNKKSGK
-508 KAATPPMKPKN
+508 KAATPPVKPKS

-682 KNGLFLLDLDSSNTH
+682 KNGLFL
-697 IHNIDAK
+697 
-704 RIKLNDNSTYMW
+704 
-716 HCRLGHI
+716 
-723 GVKRM
+723 
-728 KKLHTD
+728 
-734 GLLESLDFESL
+734 
-745 DRCEACLMGKMT
+745 CEACLMGKMT
-757 KTPFSGI
+757 KTPFSGM

-843 GEYLSYEFGMHL
+843 GEYLSYEFSMHL

-869 PQRNGVSEH
+869 PQRNGVSER

-912 NRAPSKSVET
+912 NRAPSKSVEM

-1000 EVTGRKVELDEIEE
+1000 E
-1014 SLLVDQSSA
+1014 SSA

-1221 ANKVCKLQRSIYGLK
+1221 ADKVCKLQRSIYGLK

-1440 GDQELVVTSYTDA
+1440 GDQELIVTSYTDA

-1516 GVVPSALDPLVIY
+1516 GVVPSALDPFVIY

-1599 VREDLTKGYS
+1599 VRIK
-1609 RLCGAENTRE
+1609 
-1619 KRALRRAGIRRG
+1619 
-1631 NSLPER
+1631 
-1637 EIDAIAIVIERD
+1637 
-1649 IISTII
+1649 
-1655 IIISIIYTAITTA
+1655 
-1668 APRHRCISMN
+1668 HRSQ
-1678 EVRKKLFTISLSG
+1678 
-1691 KAAHWYKLLK
+1691 
-1701 NGDSIDWEDIVPLF
+1701 DS
-1715 YSKFYPPSEIHK
+1715 
-1727 DRNRI
+1727 
-1732 YNFWPH
+1732 
-1738 DGESIAQ
+1738 
-1745 AWGRLKSLML
+1745 
-1755 KCPIHELPGNVI
+1755 
-1767 IDNFYA
+1767 
-1773 RLSFQDKTLLD
+1773 TLLD

-1789 SFTRNKEEFKRD
+1789 SFTRKNEEFKRD

-1821 GIIYDYKCIEAFMDT
+1821 GITYDYKCIEAFMNT

-1853 ANLYKAFASHYELPK
+1853 ANLYRAFASHYEPK

-1965 SNIVSHPNKSKQ
+1965 SNIVSHPNKPKQ

-2068 HCPIIFGRP
+2068 YCPIIFGRP

-2111 TPYKADLP
+2111 TPYKVDLP

-2142 LENSESEAFRKE
+2142 LENSESE
-2154 RDELEEI
+2154 
-2161 FLRQPILKHD
+2161 HD

-2325 QRIVVGYRMCIDF
+2325 QRIVVG
-2338 RKVNKVTKK
+2338 
-2347 DHYPL
+2347 
-2352 PFIDQMLERLSKNTH
+2352 
-2367 FCFLDGYSGFS
+2367 
-2378 QIAVKAKDQ
+2378 
-2387 EKTMFT
+2387 
-2393 CPYGTYAYRR
+2393 
-2403 MPFGLC
+2403 
-2409 NAPATFQRCMSAI
+2409 
-2422 FHGFCESIVEVFMDD
+2422 
-2437 FSVYGNSFDNC
+2437 
-2448 LRNLDKVLQRCEET
+2448 
-2462 NLVLNWEKCHFM
+2462 
-2474 VNEGIVLGHKISERG
+2474 
-2489 IEVDRAKVE
+2489 
-2498 AIEKMPYPR
+2498 
-2507 DVKGIRSVLGH
+2507 
-2518 AGFYRRF
+2518 
-2525 IKDFSKISK
+2525 
-2534 PLTNLLQKDV
+2534 
-2544 PFVFDDDCKEAFET
+2544 
-2558 LKKALTTAPVVEPP
+2558 
-2572 DWNLPFEIMCDAS
+2572 
-2585 DFAVGAVLG
+2585 
-2594 QRVDKKLNVIHYAS
+2594 
-2608 KTLDAAQR
+2608 
-2616 NYATTEKELLAV
+2616 
-2628 VFACDKFRPYI
+2628 
-2639 VDSKVTIHTDH
+2639 
-2650 AAIRYLMTKKDAKPR
+2650 
-2665 LIRWVLLQEFDLHII
+2665 
-2680 DRKGADN
+2680 
-2687 PVADNL
+2687 
-2693 SRLENIAYDPVPV
+2693 LENIAYDPVPV

-2715 AVIKVSSRESPCTMA
+2715 AVIKVSSRESPCTMV

-2744 DPELKKEDAREDEEE
+2744 DPELKKEDAREDEE

-2766 HQQATVAREMK
+2766 RQQATVASIGVISSPSNIKRSARIATGGAVPRHYLAPRTSYPSHYNPYRNLIYDRQTERTPK
-2777 SEAEGWGNNSKS
+2777 VVLPSNWDINRSDTAGEKEPEAEEWGNNSKS
-2789 WNSPPDMIMS
+2789 WDSPSDRLLN

-2810 LTYEI
+2810 LIYRIDELQELI
-2815 EDLKELVK
+2815 E
-2823 KLVEKNPSPSSPKE
+2823 KLVRNSSPPSPKE

>member
-1 MSHDLAKE
+1 MLA
-9 DPEDADEQEE
+9 
-19 KAPKKVVPRP
+19 
-29 AKRPRT
+29 
-35 KATGS
+35 
-40 GAGASGEASTK
+40 
-51 KAKTTKPPP
+51 
-60 LDSRKAEHGRL
+60 
-71 KLLANAGKGSRPLIP
+71 
-86 GATQTQYPKASPA
+86 
-99 PPNHANTPNTRTPFR
+99 
-114 HHRRTK
+114 
-120 LRSPYSSCPNS
+120 
-131 TGDNPSGEMGSGAKS
+131 
-146 PQLHDG
+146 
-152 QRLGKADVE
+152 
-161 SSKIQLH
+161 
-168 KKEMNDFFDH
+168 
-178 LLVKR
+178 
-183 KEQQAL
+183 
-189 SYELHKNIFLQRP
+189 
-202 VTIGLADD
+202 
-210 VQADKDKIAE
+210 
-220 LEKQLAEAQNV
+220 
-231 NNLRNYM
+231 
-238 TTAEKGWDLLNADIM
+238 
-253 EPLGFN
+253 
-259 EECRNQFPRDDR
+259 
-271 RIRLQGADM
+271 
-280 ASPINFNQFLEKEKL
+280 
-295 KSNGS
+295 
-300 NFTDWFRH
+300 
-308 VRIFLN
+308 
-314 GGNLQY
+314 
-320 VLDAPL
+320 
-326 GDPPAETETDEVK
+326 
-339 NVYATRKTRYSQVQ
+339 
-353 CAILCS
+353 
-359 LESDLQKRFEHHD
+359 
-372 PHELMKELKTIF
+372 
-384 ETHAAVECYEAS
+384 
-396 KHFFSCMM
+396 
-404 EEGSSISEHMLVMT
+404 MT

-459 MNKEFPELFG
+459 MNKELPELFG

-544 ADLKSGLVKKKKEG
+544 ADLKSGLVKKKK
-558 ISDIHVIDVYLT
+558 
-570 SSRSSTW
+570 
-577 VFDTGS
+577 
-583 VAHICNSK
+583 K
-591 QELKNKRQ
+591 ELKNKRQ

-682 KNGLFLLDLDSSNTH
+682 KNGLFLLDLDSSDTH

-757 KTPFSGI
+757 KTPFSGM

-800 LSRYGYIYLM
+800 LSRYGYIYFM

-869 PQRNGVSEH
+869 PQRNGVSER

-888 SMMSLT
+888 SM
-894 DLPLSFWS
+894 
-902 YALETAAFTL
+902 
-912 NRAPSKSVET
+912 
-922 TPYELWF
+922 
-929 NKKPKLSFLKVW
+929 
-941 GCEAYVKKLQPDK
+941 
-954 LEPKAEKCVFIGY
+954 I
-967 PKETIGY
+967 
-974 TFYHR
+974 

-1000 EVTGRKVELDEIEE
+1000 EVTGRKVELDEIDE
-1014 SLLVDQSSA
+1014 SILVDQSSA
-1023 VPENVPVPPTPATEE
+1023 VPEVVPVPPTPATEE
-1038 ANDNDHETSNETATE
+1038 ANDNDHETSNEETTE
-1053 PRRSTRDRATP
+1053 PRRSTRERATP

-1221 ANKVCKLQRSIYGLK
+1221 ADKVCKLQRSIYGLK

-1375 RMSQIP
+1375 RMSKIP

-1504 EAVWMKRFIVEL
+1504 EAVWMKRFIIEL

-1599 VREDLTKGYS
+1599 VRVEQDSQQTKTSAPSKKKKKKHKNVVESSEPVNDPNSISISDAETESGNEHDKDNDKNDASDKEDVEEEPEKHAKNKKYTKEDFIAEKHDMASSINFNQFLEKEKLKSNGSNFTDWFRHVRIFLNGGNLQYVLDAPLGDPPAETETDEVKAVYATRKTRYS
-1609 RLCGAENTRE
+1609 QVQCAILCSLEADLQKRFEHHDPHELINELKTIFETHAAVECYEASKHFFSCMMEEGSSVSEHMLAMTGHAKKLSDLGIVIPNRL
-1619 KRALRRAGIRRG
+1619 GINRVLQ
-1631 NSLPER
+1631 SLPPSYKNFVMNYNMQNMNKELPELFSMLKSA
-1637 EIDAIAIVIERD
+1637 EIEIKKEHQVLMVNK
-1649 IISTII
+1649 
-1655 IIISIIYTAITTA
+1655 TT
-1668 APRHRCISMN
+1668 SF
-1678 EVRKKLFTISLSG
+1678 KKQGKSKGKNKKSG
-1691 KAAHWYKLLK
+1691 KKAATPPVKPKLAL
-1701 NGDSIDWEDIVPLF
+1701 
-1715 YSKFYPPSEIHK
+1715 
-1727 DRNRI
+1727 
-1732 YNFWPH
+1732 
-1738 DGESIAQ
+1738 
-1745 AWGRLKSLML
+1745 SLML
-1755 KCPIHELPGNVI
+1755 SAIT
-1767 IDNFYA
+1767 A
-1773 RLSFQDKTLLD
+1773 RRRD
-1784 TSCSG
+1784 TG
-1789 SFTRNKEEFKRD
+1789 
-1801 LLDRIQENTEGWE
+1801 
-1814 NDKDRES
+1814 
-1821 GIIYDYKCIEAFMDT
+1821 
-1836 DKFRNMSATYGL
+1836 
-1848 DSQVV
+1848 
-1853 ANLYKAFASHYELPK
+1853 
-1868 KNFDKYH
+1868 
-1875 EPYKD
+1875 
-1880 KIDSSVN
+1880 
-1887 KCVVIETVDNVI
+1887 
-1899 PEAYIEKTPFPAK
+1899 
-1912 MKEYSVISSAV
+1912 SVIA
-1923 NKSEKKPKEPEEQ
+1923 
-1936 IKIEPAVAIVKDLV
+1936 
-1950 TENVEDGHIIFCEDA
+1950 
-1965 SNIVSHPNKSKQ
+1965 
-1977 VSVPMLSVRIGDHCY
+1977 
-1992 YGLCDIG
+1992 
-1999 ASVSAIPYELY
+1999 
-2010 TEIMHEIG
+2010 
-2018 SCELEDI
+2018 
-2025 DVVIHLANRETIS
+2025 
-2038 PIGIVRDVEVLCG
+2038 
-2051 KIKYPADF
+2051 
-2059 LVLGSAASD
+2059 
-2068 HCPIIFGRP
+2068 
-2077 FLNTCGAIID
+2077 
-2087 CKKEKILTRFAGEPY
+2087 
-2102 EFNFSKFTK
+2102 
-2111 TPYKADLP
+2111 
-2119 SNDFKMEQCAS
+2119 
-2130 IVLVP
+2130 
-2135 NNPLQQH
+2135 
-2142 LENSESEAFRKE
+2142 
-2154 RDELEEI
+2154 
-2161 FLRQPILKHD
+2161 
-2171 LPVEDLGTTPPP
+2171 
-2183 KEDPVFDLK
+2183 
-2192 PLPDNLKYAHIDDKK
+2192 
-2207 IYPVIISSKL
+2207 
-2217 SEIEE
+2217 
-2222 ERLLEILKKHRGAIG
+2222 
-2237 YTLDD
+2237 
-2242 LKGISPSICQH
+2242 PSI
-2253 AINMEEDAKPVVEHQ
+2253 
-2268 RRLIPKMKEVVR
+2268 
-2280 NEVLKLL
+2280 
-2287 EAGIIYPIAD
+2287 
-2297 SRWVSPVHCVPKKGG
+2297 W
-2312 MTVVPNDNDELIP
+2312 
-2325 QRIVVGYRMCIDF
+2325 RI
-2338 RKVNKVTKK
+2338 
-2347 DHYPL
+2347 
-2352 PFIDQMLERLSKNTH
+2352 
-2367 FCFLDGYSGFS
+2367 
-2378 QIAVKAKDQ
+2378 
-2387 EKTMFT
+2387 
-2393 CPYGTYAYRR
+2393 
-2403 MPFGLC
+2403 
-2409 NAPATFQRCMSAI
+2409 
-2422 FHGFCESIVEVFMDD
+2422 
-2437 FSVYGNSFDNC
+2437 
-2448 LRNLDKVLQRCEET
+2448 
-2462 NLVLNWEKCHFM
+2462 
-2474 VNEGIVLGHKISERG
+2474 
-2489 IEVDRAKVE
+2489 
-2498 AIEKMPYPR
+2498 
-2507 DVKGIRSVLGH
+2507 
-2518 AGFYRRF
+2518 
-2525 IKDFSKISK
+2525 
-2534 PLTNLLQKDV
+2534 
-2544 PFVFDDDCKEAFET
+2544 
-2558 LKKALTTAPVVEPP
+2558 
-2572 DWNLPFEIMCDAS
+2572 
-2585 DFAVGAVLG
+2585 
-2594 QRVDKKLNVIHYAS
+2594 
-2608 KTLDAAQR
+2608 
-2616 NYATTEKELLAV
+2616 
-2628 VFACDKFRPYI
+2628 
-2639 VDSKVTIHTDH
+2639 
-2650 AAIRYLMTKKDAKPR
+2650 
-2665 LIRWVLLQEFDLHII
+2665 
-2680 DRKGADN
+2680 
-2687 PVADNL
+2687 
-2693 SRLENIAYDPVPV
+2693 
-2706 NDSFPNEQL
+2706 
-2715 AVIKVSSRESPCTMA
+2715 
-2730 SNNKDKEPLKENIQ
+2730 
-2744 DPELKKEDAREDEEE
+2744 
-2759 VEEAPQE
+2759 
-2766 HQQATVAREMK
+2766 
-2777 SEAEGWGNNSKS
+2777 
-2789 WNSPPDMIMS
+2789 
-2799 RVEHNSEMIRN
+2799 
-2810 LTYEI
+2810 
-2815 EDLKELVK
+2815 
-2823 KLVEKNPSPSSPKE
+2823 

>member
-1 MSHDLAKE
+1 MVSEHVI
-9 DPEDADEQEE
+9 
-19 KAPKKVVPRP
+19 PK
-29 AKRPRT
+29 
-35 KATGS
+35 
-40 GAGASGEASTK
+40 
-51 KAKTTKPPP
+51 
-60 LDSRKAEHGRL
+60 
-71 KLLANAGKGSRPLIP
+71 
-86 GATQTQYPKASPA
+86 
-99 PPNHANTPNTRTPFR
+99 
-114 HHRRTK
+114 
-120 LRSPYSSCPNS
+120 
-131 TGDNPSGEMGSGAKS
+131 
-146 PQLHDG
+146 
-152 QRLGKADVE
+152 
-161 SSKIQLH
+161 
-168 KKEMNDFFDH
+168 
-178 LLVKR
+178 
-183 KEQQAL
+183 
-189 SYELHKNIFLQRP
+189 
-202 VTIGLADD
+202 
-210 VQADKDKIAE
+210 
-220 LEKQLAEAQNV
+220 
-231 NNLRNYM
+231 
-238 TTAEKGWDLLNADIM
+238 
-253 EPLGFN
+253 
-259 EECRNQFPRDDR
+259 
-271 RIRLQGADM
+271 DM
-280 ASPINFNQFLEKEKL
+280 ASSINFNQFLEKEKL

-339 NVYATRKTRYSQVQ
+339 NVYMTRKTRYSQVQ

-372 PHELMKELKTIF
+372 PHELIKELKTIF

-493 KKQGKSKGKFKKGGK
+493 KKQGKSKGKNKKSGK
-508 KAATPPMKPKN
+508 KAATPPVKPKS

-544 ADLKSGLVKKKKEG
+544 ADLKSGLVKKKKE
-558 ISDIHVIDVYLT
+558 
-570 SSRSSTW
+570 
-577 VFDTGS
+577 
-583 VAHICNSK
+583 
-591 QELKNKRQ
+591 E
-599 LLKDEVTMRVGNG
+599 MRN
-612 SKVNVI
+612 
-618 AVGTLPLHLPSGLVL
+618 
-633 SLNNCYYVPA
+633 
-643 LSMNIISGSCL
+643 
-654 MQDGYSFKS
+654 
-663 ENNGCSIFMN
+663 
-673 NIFYGRAPQ
+673 
-682 KNGLFLLDLDSSNTH
+682 
-697 IHNIDAK
+697 
-704 RIKLNDNSTYMW
+704 
-716 HCRLGHI
+716 
-723 GVKRM
+723 
-728 KKLHTD
+728 
-734 GLLESLDFESL
+734 
-745 DRCEACLMGKMT
+745 
-757 KTPFSGI
+757 
-764 MERATDLLEII
+764 
-775 HTDVCGPMSVASRGG
+775 
-790 YRYVLTFTDD
+790 TFTIDTAGNTTTK
-800 LSRYGYIYLM
+800 RVAQY
-810 KHKSETFEKFKE
+810 
-822 FQSEVE
+822 
-828 NQRNKKI
+828 R
-835 KFLRSDRG
+835 
-843 GEYLSYEFGMHL
+843 
-855 KKCGILSQ
+855 KCSC
-863 LTPPGT
+863 
-869 PQRNGVSEH
+869 
-878 RNRTL
+878 
-883 LDMVR
+883 
-888 SMMSLT
+888 
-894 DLPLSFWS
+894 
-902 YALETAAFTL
+902 
-912 NRAPSKSVET
+912 T
-922 TPYELWF
+922 T
-929 NKKPKLSFLKVW
+929 
-941 GCEAYVKKLQPDK
+941 
-954 LEPKAEKCVFIGY
+954 
-967 PKETIGY
+967 Y
-974 TFYHR
+974 T
-979 SEGKIFVAKN
+979 
-989 GTFLEK
+989 
-995 EFLTK
+995 
-1000 EVTGRKVELDEIEE
+1000 
-1014 SLLVDQSSA
+1014 
-1023 VPENVPVPPTPATEE
+1023 ATEE

-1221 ANKVCKLQRSIYGLK
+1221 ADKVCKLQRSIYGLK

-1516 GVVPSALDPLVIY
+1516 GVVPSALDPFVIY

-1599 VREDLTKGYS
+1599 VRLLRYS
-1609 RLCGAENTRE
+1609 WMIFLSM
-1619 KRALRRAGIRRG
+1619 GI
-1631 NSLPER
+1631 LL
-1637 EIDAIAIVIERD
+1637 IIACETLIKFCRD
-1649 IISTII
+1649 
-1655 IIISIIYTAITTA
+1655 
-1668 APRHRCISMN
+1668 
-1678 EVRKKLFTISLSG
+1678 VKKL
-1691 KAAHWYKLLK
+1691 
-1701 NGDSIDWEDIVPLF
+1701 
-1715 YSKFYPPSEIHK
+1715 
-1727 DRNRI
+1727 
-1732 YNFWPH
+1732 
-1738 DGESIAQ
+1738 
-1745 AWGRLKSLML
+1745 
-1755 KCPIHELPGNVI
+1755 
-1767 IDNFYA
+1767 
-1773 RLSFQDKTLLD
+1773 TL
-1784 TSCSG
+1784 
-1789 SFTRNKEEFKRD
+1789 
-1801 LLDRIQENTEGWE
+1801 
-1814 NDKDRES
+1814 
-1821 GIIYDYKCIEAFMDT
+1821 
-1836 DKFRNMSATYGL
+1836 
-1848 DSQVV
+1848 
-1853 ANLYKAFASHYELPK
+1853 
-1868 KNFDKYH
+1868 
-1875 EPYKD
+1875 
-1880 KIDSSVN
+1880 
-1887 KCVVIETVDNVI
+1887 
-1899 PEAYIEKTPFPAK
+1899 
-1912 MKEYSVISSAV
+1912 
-1923 NKSEKKPKEPEEQ
+1923 
-1936 IKIEPAVAIVKDLV
+1936 
-1950 TENVEDGHIIFCEDA
+1950 
-1965 SNIVSHPNKSKQ
+1965 
-1977 VSVPMLSVRIGDHCY
+1977 
-1992 YGLCDIG
+1992 
-1999 ASVSAIPYELY
+1999 
-2010 TEIMHEIG
+2010 
-2018 SCELEDI
+2018 
-2025 DVVIHLANRETIS
+2025 
-2038 PIGIVRDVEVLCG
+2038 
-2051 KIKYPADF
+2051 
-2059 LVLGSAASD
+2059 
-2068 HCPIIFGRP
+2068 
-2077 FLNTCGAIID
+2077 
-2087 CKKEKILTRFAGEPY
+2087 
-2102 EFNFSKFTK
+2102 
-2111 TPYKADLP
+2111 
-2119 SNDFKMEQCAS
+2119 
-2130 IVLVP
+2130 
-2135 NNPLQQH
+2135 
-2142 LENSESEAFRKE
+2142 
-2154 RDELEEI
+2154 
-2161 FLRQPILKHD
+2161 
-2171 LPVEDLGTTPPP
+2171 
-2183 KEDPVFDLK
+2183 
-2192 PLPDNLKYAHIDDKK
+2192 
-2207 IYPVIISSKL
+2207 
-2217 SEIEE
+2217 
-2222 ERLLEILKKHRGAIG
+2222 
-2237 YTLDD
+2237 
-2242 LKGISPSICQH
+2242 
-2253 AINMEEDAKPVVEHQ
+2253 
-2268 RRLIPKMKEVVR
+2268 
-2280 NEVLKLL
+2280 
-2287 EAGIIYPIAD
+2287 
-2297 SRWVSPVHCVPKKGG
+2297 
-2312 MTVVPNDNDELIP
+2312 
-2325 QRIVVGYRMCIDF
+2325 
-2338 RKVNKVTKK
+2338 
-2347 DHYPL
+2347 
-2352 PFIDQMLERLSKNTH
+2352 
-2367 FCFLDGYSGFS
+2367 
-2378 QIAVKAKDQ
+2378 
-2387 EKTMFT
+2387 
-2393 CPYGTYAYRR
+2393 
-2403 MPFGLC
+2403 
-2409 NAPATFQRCMSAI
+2409 
-2422 FHGFCESIVEVFMDD
+2422 
-2437 FSVYGNSFDNC
+2437 
-2448 LRNLDKVLQRCEET
+2448 
-2462 NLVLNWEKCHFM
+2462 
-2474 VNEGIVLGHKISERG
+2474 G

-2507 DVKGIRSVLGH
+2507 DVKGIRSILGH

-2639 VDSKVTIHTDH
+2639 VDSKVTVHTDH
-2650 AAIRYLMTKKDAKPR
+2650 AAIRYLMEKKDAKPR
-2665 LIRWVLLQEFDLHII
+2665 LIRWVLLLQEFDLHIV

-2693 SRLENIAYDPVPV
+2693 SRLENITYDPVPV

-2715 AVIKVSSRESPCTMA
+2715 AVIKYLPPTFSAQQRRKFFYDLRHYFWDDPHLYKEGVDGHHAGDRTAQKVLQSGFYWPTLFKDARKFILSCDECQRVGNISRRNEMPMNYTLVIEPFDCWGFDFMGPFPSSEGNTHILVAVDYVTKWVEAIPTKSADGETSIKMLVDVIFPRFGVPRYIMTDGGSHFIHGGFRKTLAKYGINHRIASAYHPQTSGQVELSNREIKAILGKTVNKSRKNWASKLKEALWAYRTAYKNPMGMSPYKMVYGKACHLPLELEHKA
-2730 SNNKDKEPLKENIQ
+2730 YWAVRELNKDF
-2744 DPELKKEDAREDEEE
+2744 
-2759 VEEAPQE
+2759 
-2766 HQQATVAREMK
+2766 
-2777 SEAEGWGNNSKS
+2777 
-2789 WNSPPDMIMS
+2789 
-2799 RVEHNSEMIRN
+2799 
-2810 LTYEI
+2810 
-2815 EDLKELVK
+2815 
-2823 KLVEKNPSPSSPKE
+2823 KL